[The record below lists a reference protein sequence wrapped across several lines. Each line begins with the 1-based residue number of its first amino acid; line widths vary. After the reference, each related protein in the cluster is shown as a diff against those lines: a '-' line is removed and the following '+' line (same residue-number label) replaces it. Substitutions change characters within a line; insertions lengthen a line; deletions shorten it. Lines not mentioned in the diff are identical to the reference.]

1 MAQIIAEWPEDSPA
15 ILVSPAHNGKQ
26 YLVSNIV
33 LSASLLS
40 RAHVFATTPVLA
52 ETSEEQDEDNNDIV
66 SAFNLDWV

>member
-33 LSASLLS
+33 VSANLLS
-40 RAHVFATTPVLA
+40 RAQVFATTPVLA

-66 SAFNLDWV
+66 STFNLDWV